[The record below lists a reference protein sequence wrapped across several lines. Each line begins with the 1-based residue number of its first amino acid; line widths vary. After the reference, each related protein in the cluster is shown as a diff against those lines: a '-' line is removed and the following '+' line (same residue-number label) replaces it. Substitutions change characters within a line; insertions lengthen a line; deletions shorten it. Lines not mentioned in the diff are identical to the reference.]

1 MQSRKKAELKRK
13 GKLCWRP
20 QVGGGNCHFRGI
32 SVAPSGI
39 QQHHPV
45 EISPGDWFSKDIGLH
60 DTNVL
65 TYLVAVVVLVSTQ
78 SKLSGPN
85 VLGLPQGLRTL
96 NSDCSQFGN
105 VVQIS
110 HICTVAIKYLQFFS
124 YTECKKKAGIT
135 KCIVSTAYIPAY
147 NPKPR
152 QFHPSILSNNLSI
165 ISFDH
170 EINQSQDPW
179 SELCIYLV
187 DASHG

>member
-13 GKLCWRP
+13 GKLWWRL

-85 VLGLPQGLRTL
+85 VLGLP
-96 NSDCSQFGN
+96 
-105 VVQIS
+105 
-110 HICTVAIKYLQFFS
+110 
-124 YTECKKKAGIT
+124 
-135 KCIVSTAYIPAY
+135 
-147 NPKPR
+147 
-152 QFHPSILSNNLSI
+152 
-165 ISFDH
+165 
-170 EINQSQDPW
+170 
-179 SELCIYLV
+179 
-187 DASHG
+187 